1 MALEIKQIIGFPLI
15 LKAEHNLSLL
25 MALIQSLRKLTAV
38 LPQGSILGPFLFLIY
53 INDLHYSIKFCRVHD
68 FADETNLIN
77 FNSSIKV
84 INKQVNKDLK
94 TLSNWLNVN
103 KICLNV
109 SKTELVLFRSAKK
122 QLDFGLKLK
131 LNGKRL
137 YPTNSVKYLRVKI
150 DKHMTWKPHIDE
162 ISTKLNKANAM
173 LSKIRHFVDQKTL
186 KAIYHAIFESHLYS
200 SSLVWAQNFN
210 STKRLFILQKKH

>member
-1 MALEIKQIIGFPLI
+1 MQTK
-15 LKAEHNLSLL
+15 
-25 MALIQSLRKLTAV
+25 
-38 LPQGSILGPFLFLIY
+38 
-53 INDLHYSIKFCRVHD
+53 
-68 FADETNLIN
+68 
-77 FNSSIKV
+77 
-84 INKQVNKDLK
+84 
-94 TLSNWLNVN
+94 
-103 KICLNV
+103 CLNV

-186 KAIYHAIFESHLYS
+186 TINLPCYIQITL
-200 SSLVWAQNFN
+200 SLLLLKRVWQRWYRP
-210 STKRLFILQKKH
+210 S

>member
-1 MALEIKQIIGFPLI
+1 M
-15 LKAEHNLSLL
+15 
-25 MALIQSLRKLTAV
+25 
-38 LPQGSILGPFLFLIY
+38 LFLIY
-53 INDLHYSIKFCRVHD
+53 INDLHYSIKFCKVHH
-68 FADETNLIN
+68 FADDTNLIN

-94 TLSNWLNVN
+94 TLSNWLNAN

-137 YPTNSVKYLRVKI
+137 YPTNSVKYLGVKI
-150 DKHMTWKPHIDE
+150 DEHLTWKPHIDG
-162 ISTKLNKANAM
+162 ISTKLNKSNAM
-173 LSKIRHFVDQKTL
+173 PSKIRHFVDQKNFKSNLPCYIRITL
-186 KAIYHAIFESHLYS
+186 ILFFF
-200 SSLVWAQNFN
+200 SLGTEF
-210 STKRLFILQKKH
+210 